1 MLDSLG
7 TEISFDKTKSS
18 LDIIGFTFQ
27 LYRPA
32 GIRWR
37 GGVRELHT
45 AGVLVAVGV
54 PCLVLHTDCQDRLMG
69 DLGGKYCCTPPD
81 WPRCT
86 YPPGEL
92 SHCKQCNGTL

>member
-7 TEISFDKTKSS
+7 TEMSFDKRKSS
-18 LDIIGFTFQ
+18 LDIICFTFQ

-37 GGVRELHT
+37 GGLRELHT

-54 PCLVLHTDCQDRLMG
+54 PCLVLHTDCHGQTVR
-69 DLGGKYCCTPPD
+69 
-81 WPRCT
+81 R
-86 YPPGEL
+86 
-92 SHCKQCNGTL
+92 SRR